1 MQIKLL
7 EIKTV
12 MAMMK
17 NILEEISD
25 SLAIVDKRISD
36 IAIDIIKNEKEKQ
49 RKKIKQKNKH
59 K

>member
-1 MQIKLL
+1 
-7 EIKTV
+7 
-12 MAMMK
+12 MMK

-49 RKKIKQKNKH
+49 RKKIQQKNKH

>member
-25 SLAIVDKRISD
+25 SLAIVDRRISD
-36 IAIDIIKNEKEKQ
+36 IAIVIIKNEKEKQ
-49 RKKIKQKNKH
+49 RKKIQQKNKH

>member
-25 SLAIVDKRISD
+25 SLAIVDRRISD

-49 RKKIKQKNKH
+49 RKKIQQKNKH